1 MADGG
6 VHGLPPDAVGAELA
20 QRWAE
25 LNGLADGTSAGPPQ
39 RHLMALFG
47 RWCESQGLDI
57 PSVRALGRGLAR
69 HGLRVRDDRNVQMSL
84 TSVRK
89 LWAELESIGISR
101 PPKANDRRPR
111 PPVAPR
117 FWDAYTPKARAIC
130 DSTGRVYPS
139 ITWAAK
145 LLGVSPKNIPLGS
158 MARARRQLA
167 GKEPVPDEDRL
178 RNRMMCRDAAGWAET
193 PWAGRLWRY
202 LTPEELKRV
211 PKDYTTGQPC
221 LRWRAELL
229 EEPDDHVDGGG
240 I

>member
-1 MADGG
+1 
-6 VHGLPPDAVGAELA
+6 V
-20 QRWAE
+20 
-25 LNGLADGTSAGPPQ
+25 
-39 RHLMALFG
+39 
-47 RWCESQGLDI
+47 
-57 PSVRALGRGLAR
+57 
-69 HGLRVRDDRNVQMSL
+69 
-84 TSVRK
+84 
-89 LWAELESIGISR
+89 
-101 PPKANDRRPR
+101 
-111 PPVAPR
+111 
-117 FWDAYTPKARAIC
+117 C

-167 GKEPVPDEDRL
+167 GKEPAPDEDRL

-229 EEPDDHVDGGG
+229 EEPDDYTDGSG